1 MSFSYANTVSFI
13 LSLPI
18 YTQVARPNSTDPLS
32 IPLLGM
38 LHKQMQ
44 PLPALPQF
52 RVISQLPGI
61 DSGSRLKSLMLHLL
75 FATSVACAK
84 EVVSPFFIPE
94 YIKYLPTIYY
104 DARTGHRNHL
114 RASAF
119 QGKRSGTPGYLAA
132 VPHLPVMPDN
142 PVLWDVAVRVT
153 PIGSNVGLTACIG
166 THAGLVYQFRILRN
180 AAGISALP
188 RRMGKSYFLPFA
200 LCHVTPLSKE
210 RA

>member
-1 MSFSYANTVSFI
+1 MSFSYTNTVL
-13 LSLPI
+13 LSYHFQYIHRL
-18 YTQVARPNSTDPLS
+18 RCKLHNPLS

-52 RVISQLPGI
+52 RVMRRFPGI
-61 DSGSRLKSLMLHLL
+61 DSEVGQIADAPLTVCYIRSVRQGD
-75 FATSVACAK
+75 FAP
-84 EVVSPFFIPE
+84 PFFIPE

-132 VPHLPVMPDN
+132 VHICPSCQTIRYCGTSLS
-142 PVLWDVAVRVT
+142 
-153 PIGSNVGLTACIG
+153 GSR
-166 THAGLVYQFRILRN
+166 Q
-180 AAGISALP
+180 
-188 RRMGKSYFLPFA
+188 
-200 LCHVTPLSKE
+200 
-210 RA
+210 